1 MCLCVRDVVLWSRDY
16 NEIFISVLSKL
27 VTSLKEAESLSS
39 EQELSFLQNL
49 LESREINALV
59 NVHSKVAKVV
69 KDEKF
74 APIISNSMQVYGH
87 TISIPKVNA
96 FNAFVLIHRLD

>member
-1 MCLCVRDVVLWSRDY
+1 MYSR
-16 NEIFISVLSKL
+16 NSIAALSKL

-49 LESREINALV
+49 LESKEINALV

-69 KDEKF
+69 KDEKC
-74 APIISNSMQVYGH
+74 APIMSSSMQVS
-87 TISIPKVNA
+87 SINSPL
-96 FNAFVLIHRLD
+96 FIRL